1 MFLTVCANPS
11 VDSFWSIDQIQRGTT
26 NRSTQEV
33 FYPGGKGIHTALA
46 INELGQNVT
55 TLGVWGGQTGQWLKS
70 ECQNNGIATIGP
82 SVEAWTRLCITVD
95 SDSPW
100 NETELLGSG
109 PNVNGEVAAS
119 FKEKYNECLQSNNV
133 EAVLISGSTPRGFE
147 HSLYRKLIEEAQ
159 KKDIPA
165 FVDASGPL
173 LNHALHKNPYGI
185 HINHHEGHELSGK
198 KDPADIA
205 RWLNQYCTLA
215 AVTAGAD
222 GLYLA
227 FDESL
232 YHAFYTL
239 DEKEIISTIG
249 SGDCLLAGL
258 CLAAFQYDEPNQWAT
273 YAAACGSANCIHPEL
288 GMLKAQEVEQ
298 IFEKVTLNKI
308 KL

>member
-11 VDSFWSIDQIQRGTT
+11 VDSFWSIDQIQQGTT
-26 NRSTQEV
+26 NRSTQES
-33 FYPGGKGIHTALA
+33 FFPGGKGIHTALA
-46 INELGQNVT
+46 INELGENVS

-70 ECQNNGIATIGP
+70 ECQNQGISTIGP

-100 NETELLGSG
+100 NETELLGGG
-109 PNVNGEVAAS
+109 PEVHTDDIAS
-119 FKEKYNECLQSNNV
+119 FREDYIKCLQHKDIR
-133 EAVLISGSTPRGFE
+133 AILISGSTPRGFKNDIYSE
-147 HSLYRKLIEEAQ
+147 LVRKAQ
-159 KKDIPA
+159 KKDIPV

-173 LNHALHKNPYGI
+173 LEHTLPKHPYAI
-185 HINHHEGHELSGK
+185 HLNHHEGHELSGK
-198 KDPADIA
+198 EKPAAIA
-205 RWLNQYCTLA
+205 RWLSKYCTLA

-227 FDESL
+227 YEGKI

-258 CLAAFQYDEPNQWAT
+258 SLAIFRYDKPGQWAK

-288 GMLKAQEVEQ
+288 GMLKAEEVEQ
-298 IFEKVTLNKI
+298 IFEQVTLNI
-308 KL
+308 VKL